1 MADPTQNQ
9 FNAAEAYA
17 RELAAFTDALHVL
30 HVDRGS
36 PSYRAIATAAG
47 ADGRVS
53 LSSSAISE
61 AFNGKRL
68 PSLDFTLELIRQLA
82 GPDHA
87 VREQWRDRW
96 KSVKLH
102 QRQATAQ
109 RKQSQT
115 PRGNGQEPEQD
126 LPDRTPKDVSAVR
139 LAAERIIKDAQAE
152 AESIIEAA
160 RIRADEMTASAT
172 QMLLSA
178 TERGTVPAAARLQM
192 REHSRIVLVGPPGSG
207 KGTQAP
213 FLSKLLEVPL
223 VYVGELF
230 RSNVSGGTKLGKQA
244 AKFMNRGQLIPD
256 EVILGMLSERLS
268 DPDTQHG
275 FLLDG
280 LPRNL
285 NQAEAID
292 ALLAQ
297 TSAKIDAALNIDVGR
312 DEAFRRLVGRRICK
326 NASSHLAHIM
336 YSAPKQYGV
345 CDLCGS
351 PLYLREDDTRQ
362 VIGQRWDVW
371 KAQSEPVVQKYGA
384 EGILITIS
392 GVGTVSGITER
403 ATSALSAYFG

>member
-1 MADPTQNQ
+1 
-9 FNAAEAYA
+9 
-17 RELAAFTDALHVL
+17 
-30 HVDRGS
+30 
-36 PSYRAIATAAG
+36 
-47 ADGRVS
+47 
-53 LSSSAISE
+53 
-61 AFNGKRL
+61 
-68 PSLDFTLELIRQLA
+68 
-82 GPDHA
+82 
-87 VREQWRDRW
+87 
-96 KSVKLH
+96 
-102 QRQATAQ
+102 
-109 RKQSQT
+109 
-115 PRGNGQEPEQD
+115 
-126 LPDRTPKDVSAVR
+126 
-139 LAAERIIKDAQAE
+139 
-152 AESIIEAA
+152 
-160 RIRADEMTASAT
+160 
-172 QMLLSA
+172 
-178 TERGTVPAAARLQM
+178 M